1 MAGHAAPSCAAT
13 LARLTDEQMRFEFF
27 GLEIVPQTTRGRW
40 LMVGAIVLSVLIILP
55 SLKKRG
61 EQVARQTERVAGFD
75 MPPDMKPAWSE
86 PAKHRRIVLDP
97 RGSIEVGRPLRRG
110 YRLEEA
116 QAKALMESCVQR
128 GGQVISRDEATRKY
142 PGLSRNI
149 YNDSPICMRTDNT
162 PTPAVSFLQ
171 GDRLL
176 IQIAT
181 Y

>member
-1 MAGHAAPSCAAT
+1 MAGHAAPSCAPT
-13 LARLTDEQMRFEFF
+13 LACLTDEQMRFNFF
-27 GLEIVPQTTRGRW
+27 GFEVVPKTTRGRW
-40 LMVGAIVLSVLIILP
+40 LAVGAIVLSVLIILP
-55 SLKKRG
+55 SVKRRG

-75 MPPDMKPAWSE
+75 MPPGMKPAWTE
-86 PAKHRRIVLDP
+86 RAKDDTIVLDL
-97 RGSIEVGRPLRRG
+97 RGNMEVGRPLRRG

-128 GGQVISRDEATRKY
+128 GGQVIGRDEAARKY
-142 PGLSRNI
+142 PGLSRSI
-149 YNDSPICMRTDNT
+149 YYDSPICMRTDNT
-162 PTPAVSFLQ
+162 PKAAVSFLQ